1 MGTGTVLEADFGKI
15 KPDTEHVLSK
25 GMAAYERGQR
35 LRERVINAEN
45 YVCIERARIAT
56 KIYREHEGE
65 NIYAVRSKVFGAIA
79 REMKIYILDDELI
92 VGHQAEKQR
101 SAPIFPEMAVE
112 WIAEEID
119 IFETRGQ
126 DKFIVTPEVKKEFL
140 EEIYPYWK
148 GKTFSDRVYSEMPP
162 EVERIRMDAQVYSL
176 GLHEESGLGHVLHDY
191 NKLVSDGL
199 EGIMKH
205 VKKKMKEM
213 DLTDPDSMKRKHF
226 YDACLSMCK
235 SAIVYANRYSK
246 LALQMAEEE
255 KDPQRKEELLKISE
269 VCARVPQFPARD
281 FYEALQSIWFWQVL
295 VQVYDNAVSITPGRF
310 DQYVYP
316 FYEKDL
322 QSGALTKEGAQ
333 ELLEAFWVKF
343 TEPIKIY
350 RAADAASH
358 AGYPMGQNLVVG
370 GVGSDG
376 LDVTND
382 LSYRC
387 LEAHSHML
395 LMQPNFSV
403 RVHNKSPYIFLK
415 KAAEAIRLGNGMPQ
429 VVNDE
434 VFIPALTNIGVPI
447 QEARNYAPVGCI
459 ENTPL
464 NTWGR
469 CNGGYFNLTKVV
481 ELTLSNGWCNI
492 SKKQVAPKTG
502 DARKFM
508 SFEELKDAF
517 AKQMEYCVKNNVLWN
532 NMLDMI
538 HNEKLP
544 VPLTSMLV
552 GDCVEK
558 GMDVT
563 SGGARYNWTA
573 PLAIGIANAGNSLM
587 GIKKAVFDDHIC
599 SMEEMVDALEN
610 DFEGKEFLRQYLIN
624 KVPHYGNDLP
634 EVDAMTKY
642 ATDVY
647 FDKLQGHKTY
657 HGGEFVGSLV
667 PVSSFVAFGEKT
679 GATPDGRH
687 SGDPLA
693 DGISP
698 SNGTDL
704 NGPTAV
710 LKSVCTLDQF
720 RCPNGVIFNL
730 KLDPGPIQTEEGLA
744 KFVDLIRTYID
755 LKGGHIQFN
764 VVSAD
769 TLKEA
774 QKNPA
779 QYKGL
784 VVRVAGYSA
793 FFNEL
798 SAEVQNGI
806 IGRTEHCLG
815 C

>member
-1 MGTGTVLEADFGKI
+1 MGTGTVLKADFGKL

-65 NIYAVRSKVFGAIA
+65 NIYAVRSKVFDAIA

-162 EVERIRMDAQVYSL
+162 EVKRIRMDAQVYSL

-191 NKLVSDGL
+191 NKLVGDGL
-199 EGIMKH
+199 AGIMKH

-213 DLTDPDSMKRKHF
+213 DLTDPDSMKKKHF

-246 LALQMAEEE
+246 LALAMAAEE
-255 KDPQRKEELLKISE
+255 KDPLRKEELMKISE

-281 FYEALQSIWFWQVL
+281 FHEALQSIWFWQVL

-316 FYEKDL
+316 FYENDL

-447 QEARNYAPVGCI
+447 QEARELC
-459 ENTPL
+459 T
-464 NTWGR
+464 
-469 CNGGYFNLTKVV
+469 GGL
-481 ELTLSNGWCNI
+481 
-492 SKKQVAPKTG
+492 
-502 DARKFM
+502 
-508 SFEELKDAF
+508 
-517 AKQMEYCVKNNVLWN
+517 
-532 NMLDMI
+532 
-538 HNEKLP
+538 H
-544 VPLTSMLV
+544 
-552 GDCVEK
+552 
-558 GMDVT
+558 
-563 SGGARYNWTA
+563 
-573 PLAIGIANAGNSLM
+573 
-587 GIKKAVFDDHIC
+587 
-599 SMEEMVDALEN
+599 
-610 DFEGKEFLRQYLIN
+610 
-624 KVPHYGNDLP
+624 
-634 EVDAMTKY
+634 
-642 ATDVY
+642 
-647 FDKLQGHKTY
+647 
-657 HGGEFVGSLV
+657 
-667 PVSSFVAFGEKT
+667 
-679 GATPDGRH
+679 
-687 SGDPLA
+687 
-693 DGISP
+693 
-698 SNGTDL
+698 
-704 NGPTAV
+704 
-710 LKSVCTLDQF
+710 
-720 RCPNGVIFNL
+720 
-730 KLDPGPIQTEEGLA
+730 
-744 KFVDLIRTYID
+744 
-755 LKGGHIQFN
+755 
-764 VVSAD
+764 
-769 TLKEA
+769 
-774 QKNPA
+774 
-779 QYKGL
+779 
-784 VVRVAGYSA
+784 
-793 FFNEL
+793 
-798 SAEVQNGI
+798 
-806 IGRTEHCLG
+806 
-815 C
+815 